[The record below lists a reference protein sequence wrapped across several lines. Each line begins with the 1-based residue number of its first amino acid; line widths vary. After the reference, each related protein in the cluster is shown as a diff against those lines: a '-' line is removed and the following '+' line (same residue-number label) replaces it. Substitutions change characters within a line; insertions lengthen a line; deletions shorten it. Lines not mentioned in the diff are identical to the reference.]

1 MIFTRYNELCAAIT
15 QNLDLYSGSSEA
27 SVSGEVG
34 EDSLAVWGLGGQFDR
49 QESFIRSLFPETFD
63 MTDIQCRTL
72 YKLCQLSCSLNNIS

>member
-1 MIFTRYNELCAAIT
+1 MRCYHSEPR
-15 QNLDLYSGSSEA
+15 LYSGSSEA

-72 YKLCQLSCSLNNIS
+72 YKLCQTLVFSE